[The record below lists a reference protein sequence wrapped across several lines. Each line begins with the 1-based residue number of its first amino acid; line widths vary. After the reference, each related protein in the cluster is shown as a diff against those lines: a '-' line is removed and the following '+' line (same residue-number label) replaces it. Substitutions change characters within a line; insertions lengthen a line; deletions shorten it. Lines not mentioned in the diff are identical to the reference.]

1 MQPKTKSR
9 MVKVKDKMLLTSA
22 IGAYLPYRLSV
33 IANVWDED
41 GECEVTKALTA
52 YELNSDGYL
61 ECLEM
66 DYTFEVQ
73 DVKPVLNPMT
83 ADVSDKGLQWL
94 IENKYDVFGLI
105 DKGYAVDK
113 G

>member
-1 MQPKTKSR
+1 
-9 MVKVKDKMLLTSA
+9 MVKVKDKMLLASA
-22 IGAYLPYRLSV
+22 IGAYLPYKLSV
-33 IANVWDED
+33 IADVWDEEE
-41 GECEVTKALTA
+41 ECYVKKALTA

-73 DVKPVLNPMT
+73 DVKPVLNPT
-83 ADVSDKGLQWL
+83 TVDVRDKGLQWL

-105 DKGYAVDK
+105 GMGYAVDK